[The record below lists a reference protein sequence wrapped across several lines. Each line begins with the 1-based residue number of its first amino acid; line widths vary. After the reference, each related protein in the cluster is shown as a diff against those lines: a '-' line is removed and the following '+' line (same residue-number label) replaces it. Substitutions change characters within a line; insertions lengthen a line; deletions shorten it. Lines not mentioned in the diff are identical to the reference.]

1 MLLVVIDNWSGAILL
16 WLATNEA
23 EAEDT
28 PVEVLLLDVLA
39 TQLTVVPTTSHG
51 PVQGP
56 APEHGYTRNTI
67 KIAVRTEPSI
77 LVLLASQFYWSF

>member
-1 MLLVVIDNWSGAILL
+1 MASNWSGAILL

-39 TQLTVVPTTSHG
+39 TQLTVVPTTDLG
-51 PVQGP
+51 PGKVPILSTVILGQI
-56 APEHGYTRNTI
+56 I
-67 KIAVRTEPSI
+67 K
-77 LVLLASQFYWSF
+77 

>member
-1 MLLVVIDNWSGAILL
+1 MLLVVVSNWSGAILQ

-23 EAEDT
+23 EAEGT

-39 TQLTVVPTTSHG
+39 TQLTVVPITNVHVHG
-51 PVQGP
+51 SRTCL
-56 APEHGYTRNTI
+56 HGCTRNTI
-67 KIAVRTEPSI
+67 KIAVRTEPNI

>member
-1 MLLVVIDNWSGAILL
+1 MQKNFIKLFSAGFSNSVLLVVVSNWSGAILL

-67 KIAVRTEPSI
+67 K
-77 LVLLASQFYWSF
+77 